1 MNHCQK
7 GYCMIVE
14 KNQKLKSPDL
24 AQILDF
30 RYFLGCID
38 PIAPDCII
46 QAFVVPR
53 VATAPVALCFSPR

>member
-1 MNHCQK
+1 
-7 GYCMIVE
+7 MIVE
-14 KNQKLKSPDL
+14 NKQKSPDL

-46 QAFVVPR
+46 Q
-53 VATAPVALCFSPR
+53 